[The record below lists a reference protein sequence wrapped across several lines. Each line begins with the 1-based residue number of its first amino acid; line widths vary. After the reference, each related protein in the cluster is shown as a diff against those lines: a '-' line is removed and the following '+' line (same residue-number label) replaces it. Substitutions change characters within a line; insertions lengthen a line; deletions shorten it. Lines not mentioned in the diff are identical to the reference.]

1 MDERTCQLRDGI
13 RLVVSAE
20 KMKRISRIDRETLD
34 FILGASRSI
43 HPNEFA
49 GVLRAAGD
57 VVKEVLI
64 LPGTISSGR
73 SAVFKLHML
82 PIDPSACGTV
92 HSHPST
98 NASPSREDLAL
109 FAKFGH
115 IHIIAASPYDERSWK
130 AYNHRGEEVILEV
143 VG

>member
-1 MDERTCQLRDGI
+1 MT
-13 RLVVSAE
+13 
-20 KMKRISRIDRETLD
+20 RISHIDRETLK
-34 FILGASRSI
+34 FILGASRSS

-64 LPGTISSGR
+64 LPGTLSSDE
-73 SAVFKLHML
+73 SAVLRLRML

-98 NASPSREDLAL
+98 SASPSGEDLAM
-109 FAKFGH
+109 FAKFGY
-115 IHIIAASPYDERSWK
+115 IHIIAAFPYDERSWK

-143 VG
+143 VD